1 MNQRRQL
8 NIRLDNE
15 PELYEAIKDQAHR
28 MNVSIS
34 AFIVMSLKSSL
45 DWQIPFDAAVLLKR
59 IQNLETEVVYLKQRD
74 IQVQQTEEKNAREFN
89 LIRACI
95 DRVNEYVG
103 YLLLSVREN
112 LERSTKNYPKS
123 QQSRKT
129 VQPKSQSEPYEVYS
143 NQDCEPFVYQP
154 TMESLDFQ
162 AFHSAMAE
170 DYKGKLH
177 PSKTSEVD
185 LKFIETLISEL
196 NSSTENDYKLVCTK
210 EENE

>member
-74 IQVQQTEEKNAREFN
+74 IQVQQTEEKNAR
-89 LIRACI
+89 
-95 DRVNEYVG
+95 
-103 YLLLSVREN
+103 
-112 LERSTKNYPKS
+112 
-123 QQSRKT
+123 
-129 VQPKSQSEPYEVYS
+129 
-143 NQDCEPFVYQP
+143 
-154 TMESLDFQ
+154 
-162 AFHSAMAE
+162 
-170 DYKGKLH
+170 
-177 PSKTSEVD
+177 
-185 LKFIETLISEL
+185 
-196 NSSTENDYKLVCTK
+196 
-210 EENE
+210 